1 MIQQVSFS
9 VFQQSKH
16 VAPTFS
22 ADGDTVTVSGLNI
35 SNRFPYGDW
44 HSCWKNSVCL
54 FLGVSFTI
62 FFDIVHIP
70 YQAFDQLHQGLM
82 HANGQDQ

>member
-1 MIQQVSFS
+1 MAIGI
-9 VFQQSKH
+9 
-16 VAPTFS
+16 VAE
-22 ADGDTVTVSGLNI
+22 
-35 SNRFPYGDW
+35 
-44 HSCWKNSVCL
+44 KNSVCL

-62 FFDIVHIP
+62 FFDIVHK